1 MEASDSVLLQE
12 IDPRVLGSR
21 LRAARLAHGWT
32 QTDLAGELCSV
43 GYVSRLESGQRRPNA
58 AVLESLASRLG
69 IAIDELLRGPTAR
82 QQDKLTLALDYAE
95 LSLESGDVVEAESR
109 AREARDRAL
118 AMPHPDLAA
127 RAGFL
132 IARALEQQGSIDD
145 AILELE
151 EIVAADAP
159 SLLVIKAAIA
169 LSRCYRESGD
179 FSQAIDCG
187 ERLLVRL
194 EGTPLEATDETV
206 QLAVTV
212 AAAHYQRGDTGQA
225 VRICRRAIDKA
236 DSLGSPMAKASAY
249 WNASMMEADRGA
261 VRDAL
266 PLAERAL
273 ALLSEGAD
281 GRNLVRLRLAVADL
295 QLQLDPP
302 QVEAATTYLDQAERE
317 LATTSAGAID
327 LARAQL
333 IRARAILMAGD
344 YVSARERSAQIVE
357 DVVAVSPD
365 IAAGARTVQ
374 GQAAAALGHLDEAME
389 LYRHAVM
396 LLTSTG
402 ADRDAAQMWFELA
415 GLLEDIGDME
425 FARTAYRSAA
435 ASVGLRSRPTAAA
448 IDKAAIDRA
457 AIDRAA
463 IDRAAI
469 DQLAIDQLA
478 ID

>member
-109 AREARDRAL
+109 ARDARDRAL

-132 IARALEQQGSIDD
+132 IARALEQQGSVDD

-151 EIVAADAP
+151 PIVASDAP
-159 SLLVIKAAIA
+159 SLLAVKAAIA

-179 FSQAIDCG
+179 LNQAIDCG
-187 ERLLVRL
+187 ERLLTQL
-194 EGTPLEATDETV
+194 EGTPLEATDESV
-206 QLAVTV
+206 QLAVTI

-236 DSLGSPMAKASAY
+236 DTLDSPVAKASAY
-249 WNASMMEADRGA
+249 WNASMMEADRGS

-273 ALLSEGAD
+273 TLLTEGAD

-295 QLQLDPP
+295 HLQLDPP
-302 QVEAATTYLDQAERE
+302 QVSEAADVLDQADEE
-317 LATTSAGAID
+317 LASTSATALDVARSRLTRARTLLLSGRYQEARGSSAMIAEEMQQVSPELAA
-327 LARAQL
+327 LART
-333 IRARAILMAGD
+333 I
-344 YVSARERSAQIVE
+344 
-357 DVVAVSPD
+357 
-365 IAAGARTVQ
+365 Q
-374 GQAAAALGHLDEAME
+374 GQAAAALGNVEEAKT

-396 LLTSTG
+396 LLTGIG
-402 ADRDAAQMWFELA
+402 ADRDAAQHWMEIA
-415 GLLEDIGDME
+415 GLLEEIGDLDT
-425 FARTAYRSAA
+425 ARMAYRSAA
-435 ASVGLRSRPTAAA
+435 AAVGLRSRPTVGTAA
-448 IDKAAIDRA
+448 IDQAAIDQAAIDR
-457 AIDRAA
+457 
-463 IDRAAI
+463 
-469 DQLAIDQLA
+469 LAIDQLA